1 MGNPNSR
8 PGQWELLGEDSDP
21 LPGNPDDVRS
31 DQTHYRSIANQIDA
45 QVARLQQMASGSNEL
60 VGKYA
65 PKLKE
70 AAEDLRGDLE
80 KTHGRFTTVADQL
93 AIWLP
98 VLTDGRTATARHLKR
113 AETAHSTMVANKP
126 PDSPPDP
133 DDEDATTKETARKK
147 HYGTASSDLAAAK
160 RDYDNYMVDVRSTGN
175 SVAKKISDASHDKLK
190 SHRFDGLRKW
200 VHDHADLL
208 KKIASVLTWIA
219 TALVV
224 VALFATGIG
233 ELLTVLAIA
242 ATAGALL
249 IHTVLAANGDGSWTD
264 VAIDV
269 VCLLT
274 MGAGK
279 ILTSGAKLARTAQLS
294 ESSMTFADSAF
305 NAAVKNGRLF
315 MVGSDGVAEALTPGR
330 AFAEVAS
337 SIWTREMP
345 EASRLARLFQGDSL
359 EVLRDLRTMRATF
372 GNTPLIE
379 QGLRAA
385 SLARTN
391 YWVGSTVDVL
401 SKAVM
406 STPEFHLDV
415 GEVHLDFHWDG
426 IPAVNDWAEEHTVGA
441 APDFVWDYGPLASPI
456 STLIH

>member
-8 PGQWELLGEDSDP
+8 AGQWELLGEDSDP
-21 LPGNPDDVRS
+21 LPGNPDDVRG
-31 DQTHYRSIANQIDA
+31 DATHYRTIANKIDA
-45 QVARLQQMASGSNEL
+45 QVARLEKMASGSNEL

-70 AAEDLRGDLE
+70 AAEDLRDDLE
-80 KTHGRFTTVADQL
+80 KTHGRFTTVAEQL
-93 AIWLP
+93 AVWLP
-98 VLTDGRTATARHLKR
+98 VLTDGRTDTAAYLKR

-147 HYGTASSDLAAAK
+147 HYGTASSDLADAK
-160 RDYDNYMVDVRSTGN
+160 REYDKYIHGVRSTGDA
-175 SVAKKISDASHDKLK
+175 VAKKISDASHDKLK
-190 SHRFDGLRKW
+190 NHRFDGLRKW

-208 KKIASVLTWIA
+208 KQIANVLTWIA

-233 ELLTVLAIA
+233 ELLTVLAIV

-249 IHTVLAANGDGSWTD
+249 IHTALAANGDGSWTD

-279 ILTSGAKLARTAQLS
+279 ALTTSAKVARTAQLS

-305 NAAVKNGRLF
+305 TAAFKNGRLF
-315 MVGSDGVAEALTPGR
+315 MVGSDGVAEALTPGK

-345 EASRLARLFQGDSL
+345 EASKLARLFQGDSL
-359 EVLRDLRTMRATF
+359 EVLRDLRTMRTTF

-379 QGLRAA
+379 QAIKSAVNARA
-385 SLARTN
+385 N

-401 SKAVM
+401 SKITFG
-406 STPEFHLDV
+406 SPY
-415 GEVHLDFHWDG
+415 VHIPMTDLNPQYHG
-426 IPAVNDWAEEHTVGA
+426 IPAITDWAEEHTVMGI
-441 APDFVWDYGPLASPI
+441 PEMFGQ
-456 STLIH
+456 